1 MQIRQ
6 TENGDLPALM
16 ALYEQARSFMRAK
29 GNPNQWPDG
38 YPSLSLLEADI
49 AQGHSYVLEDE
60 ASQLV
65 GTFALIGCQDPTY
78 GQIDG
83 LGWRSQSPYVTL
95 HRLAANGKARG
106 VARAA
111 FDFAKSVC
119 PHIRIDTHAQNL
131 PMQQAILAYGF
142 KERGTIYLQDGSP
155 RQAYDYL
162 SQ

>member
-1 MQIRQ
+1 MRIRQ

-16 ALYEQARSFMRAK
+16 ALYDQARAFMRAK

-38 YPSLSLLEADI
+38 YPPLSLLEADI

-60 ASQLV
+60 TGQLV
-65 GTFALIGCQDPTY
+65 GTFALIGGQDPTY

-83 LGWRSQSPYVTL
+83 LGWRSTSPYVTL

-119 PHIRIDTHAQNL
+119 PTSGLTPTPKTCPCSRPSWPTVSRSEALSISKTARPGR
-131 PMQQAILAYGF
+131 PM
-142 KERGTIYLQDGSP
+142 TI
-155 RQAYDYL
+155 
-162 SQ
+162 

>member
-1 MQIRQ
+1 MQIRKTQ
-6 TENGDLPALM
+6 NRDLPALM
-16 ALYEQARSFMRAK
+16 ALYQQARVFMRAK

-38 YPSLSLLEADI
+38 YPPQSLLEADI

-60 ASQLV
+60 AGQLV
-65 GTFALIGCQDPTY
+65 GTFALIGGQDPTY
-78 GQIDG
+78 SQIHG
-83 LGWRSQSPYVTL
+83 LGWRSQSPYVTI

-106 VARAA
+106 VARVA
-111 FDFAKSVC
+111 FDYAKSVC

-142 KERGTIYLQDGSP
+142 QERGMIYLQDGSP

>member
-1 MQIRQ
+1 MRIRKTQ
-6 TENGDLPALM
+6 NQDLPALM
-16 ALYEQARSFMRAK
+16 ALYDQARAFMRAK

-38 YPSLSLLEADI
+38 YPPLSLLEADI

-60 ASQLV
+60 TGQLV
-65 GTFALIGCQDPTY
+65 GTFALIGGEDPTY

-83 LGWRSQSPYVTL
+83 LGWRSTSPYVTI
-95 HRLAANGKARG
+95 HRQ
-106 VARAA
+106 
-111 FDFAKSVC
+111 SVC

-131 PMQQAILAYGF
+131 PMQQAILSYGF

-162 SQ
+162 SE

>member
-1 MQIRQ
+1 MRIRQ
-6 TENGDLPALM
+6 TENGDLAGLM
-16 ALYEQARSFMRAK
+16 DLFDQARAFMRSK

-38 YPSLSLLEADI
+38 YPPLSLLEADI

-60 ASQLV
+60 AGQLV
-65 GTFALIGCQDPTY
+65 GTLALIGGQDPTY
-78 GQIDG
+78 SQIDG
-83 LGWRSQSPYVTL
+83 LGWRSQSPYVTI

-119 PHIRIDTHAQNL
+119 PHIRIDTHAQNR
-131 PMQQAILAYGF
+131 PMQQAILTYGF
-142 KERGTIYLQDGSP
+142 QQRGIIYLQDGSP

-162 SQ
+162 SE